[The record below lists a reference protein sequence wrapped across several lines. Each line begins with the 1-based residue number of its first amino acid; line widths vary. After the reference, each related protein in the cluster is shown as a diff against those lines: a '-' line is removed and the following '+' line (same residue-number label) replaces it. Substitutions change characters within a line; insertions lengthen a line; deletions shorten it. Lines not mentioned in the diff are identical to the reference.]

1 MANEYY
7 LKVVRSEHYSEKRFN
22 MIMYYNLLRQL
33 EGTVI
38 VNDGLSNEFLLVPCD
53 TLGIVHGLTVTRDQ
67 MMEAMEIGNPDDAPA
82 EFLNEIME
90 KMSGMLLEDWYCE
103 EYDDPDK
110 MTSLIKAAYD
120 EWRMD
125 KEAEMDA
132 CLDDEDNDDE
142 SDDSDPSGTGI
153 DIAGDEEYDDNKY
166 KTGNYNPHY
175 FA

>member
-1 MANEYY
+1 
-7 LKVVRSEHYSEKRFN
+7 

-38 VNDGLSNEFLLVPCD
+38 VNDGLSNEFLLIPCD

-67 MMEAMEIGNPDDAPA
+67 MMEAMEISNPDDAPA
-82 EFLNEIME
+82 EFLNEIAE
-90 KMSGMLLEDWYCE
+90 KMYEMLLDEWDDSG
-103 EYDDPDK
+103 YDRSADK
-110 MTSLIKAAYD
+110 VTNLIKAAYD

-132 CLDDEDNDDE
+132 CLDDDD
-142 SDDSDPSGTGI
+142 DYDSDPDDNDPSET
-153 DIAGDEEYDDNKY
+153 DINIAEDEEYDDIKY
-166 KTGNYNPHY
+166 KTGNYDPHY

>member
-1 MANEYY
+1 MTNEYY
-7 LKVVRSEHYSEKRFN
+7 LKVVRSEHYGEKQFN

-53 TLGIVHGLTVTRDQ
+53 TLGIIHGLTVTRDQ

-90 KMSGMLLEDWYCE
+90 KMNEMLLEDWCCE
-103 EYDDPDK
+103 EYDGPDK
-110 MTSLIKAAYD
+110 ITNLIKAAYD

-125 KEAEMDA
+125 KEAETDA
-132 CLDDEDNDDE
+132 CLNDDP
-142 SDDSDPSGTGI
+142 DDGPDNHP
-153 DIAGDEEYDDNKY
+153 DLNIAEDEEYDDNKY
-166 KTGNYNPHY
+166 KTGNYDPHY

>member
-1 MANEYY
+1 MMNEYY
-7 LKVVRSEHYSEKRFN
+7 LKVVRSEHYNEKQFN

-67 MMEAMEIGNPDDAPA
+67 MMEAMEISNPDDTPA
-82 EFLNEIME
+82 EFLNEIVE
-90 KMSGMLLEDWYCE
+90 KMSGMLLEDWCCE

-110 MTSLIKAAYD
+110 MTNLIKAAYD

-142 SDDSDPSGTGI
+142 DNDSDPSGTI
-153 DIAGDEEYDDNKY
+153 DIAEDEEYDDNKY